1 MKVLWFTNTPCLAE
15 DYFNNKTMNGGFLK
29 SLEKVMQEE
38 VDLSIAFYYNKELSS
53 FKYGKTNYFPIY
65 KESNG
70 LSAKIKT
77 RIFGKIEP
85 EEDTNRFIQI
95 INEVKPDVIHVHGT
109 EGPFG
114 LFQQS
119 STVPTVVSIQGNIS
133 VYELK
138 YFSGIPLSD
147 AVKYTNIKERLFFT
161 GVAQNFTRFKKQA
174 IREKKIFKLSKNI
187 IGRTYWDRRVAKV
200 LAPNAHYFH
209 NDEVLKEVFYQGSWQ
224 NEITDTLQLFTTTGP
239 NIYKGIETLI
249 HCAHLLDLS
258 NIRYKWK
265 VAGIKP
271 DDAILRVATRSLHV
285 PLSPNIEFLGKADDQ
300 KLKVSILAC
309 HIYLAISH
317 IENSPN
323 SLCEALILGA
333 PCIATH
339 AGGTLN
345 FIKDRITGILIQDG
359 DPFSMAGA
367 IMETKENYNLAKDMG
382 VNARK
387 EALARHDKNKIV
399 SDLLNIY
406 YSISGNKISNLN

>member
-1 MKVLWFTNTPCLAE
+1 
-15 DYFNNKTMNGGFLK
+15 
-29 SLEKVMQEE
+29 
-38 VDLSIAFYYNKELSS
+38 
-53 FKYGKTNYFPIY
+53 
-65 KESNG
+65 
-70 LSAKIKT
+70 
-77 RIFGKIEP
+77 
-85 EEDTNRFIQI
+85 
-95 INEVKPDVIHVHGT
+95 
-109 EGPFG
+109 
-114 LFQQS
+114 
-119 STVPTVVSIQGNIS
+119 
-133 VYELK
+133 
-138 YFSGIPLSD
+138 
-147 AVKYTNIKERLFFT
+147 
-161 GVAQNFTRFKKQA
+161 
-174 IREKKIFKLSKNI
+174 
-187 IGRTYWDRRVAKV
+187 
-200 LAPNAHYFH
+200 
-209 NDEVLKEVFYQGSWQ
+209 
-224 NEITDTLQLFTTTGP
+224 
-239 NIYKGIETLI
+239 
-249 HCAHLLDLS
+249 
-258 NIRYKWK
+258 

-367 IMETKENYNLAKDMG
+367 IMEIKENYNLAKDMG